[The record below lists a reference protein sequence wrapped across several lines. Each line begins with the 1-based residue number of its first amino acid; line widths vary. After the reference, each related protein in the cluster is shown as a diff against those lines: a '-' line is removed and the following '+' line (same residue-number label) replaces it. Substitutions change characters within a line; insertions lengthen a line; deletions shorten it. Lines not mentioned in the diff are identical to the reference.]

1 MAYEQFIFLNKENMS
16 SLFVHHSTIFQIG
29 MCNDRSLIHIKIE
42 FYPNKNK
49 MAPTHSWGANS
60 TCVTVSL
67 AQSIMAHLEIV
78 ALRSMEFVL
87 IYLLPKIYFQIGS

>member
-1 MAYEQFIFLNKENMS
+1 
-16 SLFVHHSTIFQIG
+16 
-29 MCNDRSLIHIKIE
+29 
-42 FYPNKNK
+42 
-49 MAPTHSWGANS
+49 MAPTQFWGANS

-67 AQSIMAHLEIV
+67 AQSIMAHLEIF